1 MGVMTRS
8 DPSALRWL
16 VGVEL
21 AHFRKL
27 AGLSIAEAVQR
38 TGITRAKIGHMETG
52 RYQQFPDDVAA
63 LLTCYGAERRDVDRL
78 TTLAG
83 SSEGKTWWASW
94 SHLVPDWFKTFVGL
108 EGLA

>member
-1 MGVMTRS
+1 VTNVLAIMRENEGMTRS

-52 RYQQFPDDVAA
+52 RMPPPYIFCSPLSV
-63 LLTCYGAERRDVDRL
+63 
-78 TTLAG
+78 TLA
-83 SSEGKTWWASW
+83 SCLPPSAAS
-94 SHLVPDWFKTFVGL
+94 
-108 EGLA
+108 